1 MILVLTRLMS
11 FAGRHWLRLFIIGVA
26 LFLLSD
32 KQVSFNL
39 RLGTP
44 QRIKTI
50 APGGNLE
57 PAGVP
62 LPAPAANYESPV
74 LTDAEPTAEP
84 LANEATRAPEK
95 ASFLERFNL
104 FGSSEPSKY
113 DRLTRKEEQV
123 IAAFIRRFSNVA
135 QAEQEKFGIP
145 ASITLASALL
155 HGQAGEAPAAKNYL
169 NYFDLGCQDDWAG
182 PTGRISGQCVRAYE
196 NAWTS
201 FRDHSLYVTSG
212 KFSAMTQFSETDY
225 RRWAAGLDELGFS
238 GSDDL
243 AEQLLR
249 TVDRFQ
255 LFRFD

>member
-1 MILVLTRLMS
+1 MLSQRLQKMTLVFNRLVS

-32 KQVSFNL
+32 KQVNFNL
-39 RLGTP
+39 RLGAPPPAKHTAPAPTP
-44 QRIKTI
+44 
-50 APGGNLE
+50 A
-57 PAGVP
+57 
-62 LPAPAANYESPV
+62 PAPAANYEQPI
-74 LTDAEPTAEP
+74 LTDAEPKPVAQ
-84 LANEATRAPEK
+84 APEK
-95 ASFLERFNL
+95 AGFLERFNL

-113 DRLTRKEEQV
+113 DRLTRREEPI

-145 ASITLASALL
+145 ASVILASALL
-155 HGQAGEAPAAKNYL
+155 HGQAGDAPAAKTYQ
-169 NYFDLGCQDDWAG
+169 NYFALGCEDDWSGA
-182 PTGRISGQCVRAYE
+182 TGRVSGQCVRSYE

-225 RRWAAGLDELGFS
+225 RRWAAGLEELGFN
-238 GSDDL
+238 GTDDL

-249 TVDRFQ
+249 TIDRYQ

>member
-1 MILVLTRLMS
+1 MTSVLTRLMS
-11 FAGRHWLRLFIIGVA
+11 FAGRHWLRLLIIGVA

-32 KQVSFNL
+32 KQVNFNL

-44 QRIKTI
+44 QPLKTT
-50 APGGNLE
+50 APGGNPE
-57 PAGVP
+57 PARTP
-62 LPAPAANYESPV
+62 LSAPAANHEKPV
-74 LTDAEPTAEP
+74 LTDVGPGAEPSADGPST
-84 LANEATRAPEK
+84 APEK

-113 DRLTRKEEQV
+113 DRLIRKEEQV

-155 HGQAGEAPAAKNYL
+155 HGQAGDAPAAKSYL
-169 NYFDLGCQDDWAG
+169 NYFDLGCQENWRG
-182 PTGRISGQCVRAYE
+182 PTGGISGRCVRAYE

-212 KFSAMTQFSETDY
+212 KFSAMTQFGETDY
-225 RRWAAGLDELGFS
+225 RRWAAGLEELGFN